1 MAVAAG
7 VGAILLAS
15 AVLQWRAKT
24 VAAKTARPQ
33 AAARAAARQPP
44 LPVGAVVFTT
54 AHYTILSSATAAQTE
69 RVAQAVEALHA
80 AYAGFFREAP
90 AAGDARLELVLYRDR
105 GEFKAHNRSSPWAEA
120 YYLPTRCHAYY
131 ADGAPNP
138 YHWMLHE
145 ATHQLNAQVAR
156 FPRRKW
162 IDEGLAS
169 YFGASRLRDGRL
181 LPGSIDAD
189 AYPIWWL
196 PDLALGGDVEVE
208 IRAGRFISLRDLIED
223 TGPDISRHVNLYYI
237 EYWSLSH
244 FLFHYRDGSYAERYR
259 RLIAAGGSL
268 RDFERIIG
276 PVDRVQAEWYGYLRA
291 RIDEARGARA
301 EPIASPSRQSGQTT
315 AAGALAI
322 VDAPRRQPADRT
334 CALYPRPSS

>member
-1 MAVAAG
+1 MVIRASSASEIRALVAALG
-7 VGAILLAS
+7 LNDE
-15 AVLQWRAKT
+15 
-24 VAAKTARPQ
+24 VAREA
-33 AAARAAARQPP
+33 AAARLAVIGPRVVPHLLAAYQQAQNRTARLAILRAMEPVADP
-44 LPVGAVVFTT
+44 RTLPVSTGAIRDGADLALAAIAVLRQLTV
-54 AHYTILSSATAAQTE
+54 SSHAATAD
-69 RVAQAVEALHA
+69 EALEALVSA
-80 AYAGFFREAP
+80 AIDKSIERRVRLAAIDAVGDLSDGVRGRLQAALSQDP
-90 AAGDARLELVLYRDR
+90 DRWIRARVSAAG
-105 GEFKAHNRSSPWAEA
+105 S
-120 YYLPTRCHAYY
+120 
-131 ADGAPNP
+131 
-138 YHWMLHE
+138 
-145 ATHQLNAQVAR
+145 
-156 FPRRKW
+156 
-162 IDEGLAS
+162 
-169 YFGASRLRDGRL
+169 
-181 LPGSIDAD
+181 GSIDAD